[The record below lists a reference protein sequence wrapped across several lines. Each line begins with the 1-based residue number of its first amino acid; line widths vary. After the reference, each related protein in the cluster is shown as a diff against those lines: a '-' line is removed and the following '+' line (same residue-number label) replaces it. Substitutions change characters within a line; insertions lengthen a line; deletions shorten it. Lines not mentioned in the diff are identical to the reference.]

1 MTDAGTALQMLLEHL
16 QYSGKTLGEQIT
28 AARKADWLNGVDA
41 PLAEA
46 IEKIARWVAAV
57 RNQRGDAHHG
67 PQPDHRDAEFVVR
80 MVGLLLLRLG
90 G

>member
-1 MTDAGTALQMLLEHL
+1 MRLASYQIDDELL
-16 QYSGKTLGEQIT
+16 
-28 AARKADWLNGVDA
+28 ARSADSHD

-67 PQPDHRDAEFVVR
+67 SQPDQRDAEFVVR